1 MLFHSQIFLLV
12 FLPSA
17 LAGYYALAHRR
28 HPRMWLVLTASLVFY
43 GYWDARLVPLLAV
56 SICVNWLFARA
67 LGRRSTKLLIVGG
80 VALNLGVLGVFK
92 YADFFADTLAQ
103 LTGASHTPWSIVLPL
118 GISFFTFQQISY
130 LVDLG
135 RGRAPPYR
143 FDEYALYVAFFPQ
156 LIAGPIV
163 RHNELIHQF
172 ALAPMRD
179 GMHERLSRGMLL
191 LAIGIAKKVLIADE
205 LARIA
210 NPLFALAAGDGS
222 LGFAQAW
229 SAALAFTF
237 QIYFDFSSYSDMA
250 IGLGLMFGFSLPPN
264 FDAPLKAT
272 SIREFWRRW
281 HMTLTRFLTDYVYVP
296 IGMRLP
302 FGARRD
308 GFVREAVAALATML
322 LCGLWHGAAWTFAAW
337 GGAHGIALVVN
348 QSWRRA
354 RLPMPVS
361 VGWLLTFLFFA
372 ASMVLFRAADFSVA
386 AGMLAAMG
394 GLDGWS
400 MTVPGVKDRLFA
412 VLAMA
417 ALLSFLAPTSQ
428 RLALEMLPPN
438 RWIALLAGGALVYLT
453 LLVGTVREAE
463 FIYFQF

>member
-1 MLFHSQIFLLV
+1 MLFHSQFFLLV
-12 FLPSA
+12 FLPAA

-28 HPRMWLVLTASLVFY
+28 RPRMWLVLSASMVFY
-43 GYWDARLVPLLAV
+43 GYWDMRLVPLLAA

-67 LGRRSTKLLIVGG
+67 LGKRSTNLLIVGG

-103 LTGASHTPWSIVLPL
+103 FTGVSHSPWSIVLPL

-130 LVDLG
+130 LVDLR
-135 RGRAPPYR
+135 RGRAPVYR
-143 FDEYALYVAFFPQ
+143 LEEYATYVAFFPQ

-172 ALAPMRD
+172 ALAPARD
-179 GMHERLSRGMLL
+179 GLHERLSRGMLL
-191 LAIGIAKKVLIADE
+191 LVIGIAKKVLIADE

-250 IGLGLMFGFSLPPN
+250 IGLGLLFGISLPVN
-264 FDAPLKAT
+264 FAAPFKAT

-296 IGMRLP
+296 IGLRLP

-308 GFVREAVAALATML
+308 GFVREAVAALVTML

-337 GGAHGIALVVN
+337 GGVHGIALVAN
-348 QSWRRA
+348 QIWRRA
-354 RLPMPVS
+354 KLPMPAP

-372 ASMVLFRAADFSVA
+372 SSMALFRAADFSVA
-386 AGMLAAMG
+386 AGMLADMG
-394 GLDGWS
+394 GFGGWS
-400 MTVPGVKDRLFA
+400 MAVPGVKDKLFA
-412 VLAMA
+412 VLGIAA
-417 ALLSFLAPTSQ
+417 ALAFLAPTSQ
-428 RLALEMLPPN
+428 RLALELLPAN
-438 RWIALLAGGALVYLT
+438 RWLALLIGGALVYLT